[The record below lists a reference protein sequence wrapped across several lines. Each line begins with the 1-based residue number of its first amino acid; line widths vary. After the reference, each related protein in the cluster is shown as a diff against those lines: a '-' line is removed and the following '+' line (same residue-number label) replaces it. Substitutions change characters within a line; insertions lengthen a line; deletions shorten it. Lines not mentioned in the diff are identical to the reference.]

1 MYGTFFYC
9 AALLC
14 FLSKGVT
21 NMEDIYEILRLYIL
35 ADDDVKHQ
43 VEETL
48 TDLISECGSP
58 V

>member
-35 ADDDVKHQ
+35 ADDDVKHH

-48 TDLISECGSP
+48 TDLISECDSP